1 MHQPYSHGTERKA
14 REFGSERI
22 AVQTLAWLN
31 DPAQDAGRERIR
43 RLFRDVRVVSSNW
56 NVEGDVVV
64 FRGDER
70 AFEKAAAR
78 IVNTLHSYKFWP
90 GAMFFGRLSTQW
102 APLSGPDGR
111 YRKRWPPVAGD
122 YDDCQA
128 VLNFF
133 AWNAGRDA
141 HRIMECTCGKWFY
154 AKFDHQKY
162 CSSKCREKAFRSTPE
177 WKAYRRRKAREYYW
191 LHKTKNV
198 R

>member
-70 AFEKAAAR
+70 AFEKAGKEKVVA
-78 IVNTLHSYKFWP
+78 V
-90 GAMFFGRLSTQW
+90 
-102 APLSGPDGR
+102 PLGHRPTWS
-111 YRKRWPPVAGD
+111 PPPRNLFVK
-122 YDDCQA
+122 
-128 VLNFF
+128 V
-133 AWNAGRDA
+133 
-141 HRIMECTCGKWFY
+141 
-154 AKFDHQKY
+154 
-162 CSSKCREKAFRSTPE
+162 
-177 WKAYRRRKAREYYW
+177 
-191 LHKTKNV
+191 
-198 R
+198 